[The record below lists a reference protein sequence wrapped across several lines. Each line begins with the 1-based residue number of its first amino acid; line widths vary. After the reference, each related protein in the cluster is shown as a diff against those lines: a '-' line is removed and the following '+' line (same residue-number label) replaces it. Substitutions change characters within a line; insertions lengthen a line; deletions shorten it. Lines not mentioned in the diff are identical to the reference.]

1 MLPIAPKPM
10 TLAMALGAPPHP
22 SAQHAFTMT
31 SGGLM
36 PAFFAPHP
44 SLFTQGAIPGHQFNM
59 HIPARPSYPLG
70 PSHTAARIVAELRA
84 LSAEERAEVL
94 TEIGKAFPFPQA
106 HSAFPY
112 VAPMALGE
120 YLVSCTRHDS
130 AADDGR
136 QACAPQPASSLLDGI
151 ITQARTHFKM
161 SIEIVR

>member
-1 MLPIAPKPM
+1 MLHIAPKPL
-10 TLAMALGAPPHP
+10 TLTMALGAPPHP

-44 SLFTQGAIPGHQFNM
+44 SLYTQGAIPGHHLSM
-59 HIPARPSYPLG
+59 HIPTRQSYPPG

-94 TEIGKAFPFPQA
+94 TEIGKAFPSPQP

-120 YLVSCTRHDS
+120 
-130 AADDGR
+130 
-136 QACAPQPASSLLDGI
+136 
-151 ITQARTHFKM
+151 
-161 SIEIVR
+161 